1 MRLLDDPPPDERAGE
16 GDDREGVL
24 ETVPPDGLLLDE
36 GRAREVGL
44 ELLDG
49 RARELGL
56 ELLDGRARELG
67 LELLDGRARELGLE
81 LLDGRAR
88 ELGLELLDG
97 RARELGLELL
107 DGRARELGL
116 ELLDGRARE
125 LGLELLDGRVL
136 LPVGRRVVERTR
148 PALLPVVRR
157 SVPTRLV
164 LRPEFVLLVELTLP
178 ALLPVVCRVVLTRP
192 ALRPVE
198 VLLTIRL
205 PRVVDV
211 PRELPEF
218 RTPPRVNPRAFSSS
232 SPGLLRTA
240 VRRPPLASDVFRT
253 PNRFRSGVDEPSVGL
268 LTDDPRL

>member
-1 MRLLDDPPPDERAGE
+1 M
-16 GDDREGVL
+16 
-24 ETVPPDGLLLDE
+24 
-36 GRAREVGL
+36 
-44 ELLDG
+44 
-49 RARELGL
+49 
-56 ELLDGRARELG
+56 
-67 LELLDGRARELGLE
+67 
-81 LLDGRAR
+81 
-88 ELGLELLDG
+88 
-97 RARELGLELL
+97 
-107 DGRARELGL
+107 
-116 ELLDGRARE
+116 
-125 LGLELLDGRVL
+125 LLDGRVL

-178 ALLPVVCRVVLTRP
+178 ALLPV
-192 ALRPVE
+192 E

-218 RTPPRVNPRAFSSS
+218 LTPPRVNPRAFSSS

-253 PNRFRSGVDEPSVGL
+253 PNRFRSGVDEPSADL